1 MNPPIS
7 VSYTVGN
14 LKLCQMYPNE
24 KKIPFFMGPMES
36 FRPMD
41 PSMSPHIDI
50 LDSYRA
56 RHSRDSHGETI
67 LLICRFEKELLH
79 QRSSFVRAPV
89 TSVELIFL

>member
-1 MNPPIS
+1 
-7 VSYTVGN
+7 
-14 LKLCQMYPNE
+14 
-24 KKIPFFMGPMES
+24 MGPMES

-89 TSVELIFL
+89 TSVELIFLWSDTLW